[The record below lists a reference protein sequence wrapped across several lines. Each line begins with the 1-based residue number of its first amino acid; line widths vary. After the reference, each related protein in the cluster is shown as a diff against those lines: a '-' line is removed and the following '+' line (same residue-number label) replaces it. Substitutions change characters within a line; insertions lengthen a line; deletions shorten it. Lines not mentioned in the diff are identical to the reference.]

1 MKYTTVKMSEIA
13 KDPTMRL
20 DAKYWIRKENMREN
34 IKLIDRNNIIR
45 KFYEIRK
52 LMNAKDILKNAEI
65 DKGTFYRIIKNKNY
79 FPRIN
84 TIIKIETVFKNRM
97 ERIKQC
103 LESF

>member
-1 MKYTTVKMSEIA
+1 
-13 KDPTMRL
+13 
-20 DAKYWIRKENMREN
+20 MREN
-34 IKLIDRNNIIR
+34 IKLIDRDNIIR

-52 LMNAKDILKNAEI
+52 LMNAKDILKNTEV
-65 DKGTFYRIIKNKNY
+65 DEGTFYRIINNKNY

>member
-1 MKYTTVKMSEIA
+1 
-13 KDPTMRL
+13 
-20 DAKYWIRKENMREN
+20 MREN
-34 IKLIDRNNIIR
+34 IKLIDRDNIIR

-52 LMNAKDILKNAEI
+52 LIKAKDVLENTQVDEA
-65 DKGTFYRIIKNKNY
+65 TFYRILNNKNH

>member
-1 MKYTTVKMSEIA
+1 
-13 KDPTMRL
+13 
-20 DAKYWIRKENMREN
+20 MREDMEE
-34 IKLIDRNNIIR
+34 IDRNNIIR

-52 LMNAKDILKNAEI
+52 LINNKDVLENTQVDTA
-65 DKGTFYRIIKNKNY
+65 TFYRIINNKNY

-84 TIIKIETVFKNRM
+84 TVIKIETAFKNRL